1 LFCNVLHHVK
11 PEVRAP
17 LLREA
22 LRVTGGGPL
31 VIKDH
36 LASTSLDGLRLWLL
50 DVLGNAPRG
59 AMIAASYLGEPHWEA
74 LLRELGCTGDMLP
87 ASAYRTGF
95 GAWCFPNR
103 LEICFRIDRKPS

>member
-1 LFCNVLHHVK
+1 M
-11 PEVRAP
+11 
-17 LLREA
+17 REA

-36 LASTSLDGLRLWLL
+36 VAATPLDALRLWIL

-59 AMIAASYLGEPHWEA
+59 AMISASYLGEPQWEA

-87 ASAYRTGF
+87 VSAYRTGLWD
-95 GAWCFPNR
+95 WCFPSR
-103 LEICFRIDRKPS
+103 LEICFRIDRRPG